1 MIRDAGRLQKKRS
14 EPMDAVNR
22 PPKPRIS
29 AEIVRLLSALRWRIR
44 TYVWIEGISVA
55 VVWVGLTFWASLAVD
70 YLPVLLGA
78 SEMPRAAR
86 AVLLGV
92 IAIVLAWILYR
103 WVLRRTF
110 VRLPNR
116 SMAMLLERRFGHFHD
131 SLITSVELNGVE
143 VDPDTSE
150 QMLSQTQ
157 TEAVGSLRQVA
168 LSSVFDARPL
178 VFSLFGAVVLSG
190 SVGLFYAAQAN
201 AFWIGVERI
210 YGLGNTPWPR
220 HAKIEVMGVSVP
232 QSSQR
237 SQETVRA
244 KLVSFVD
251 QKVKVARGAS
261 VTLTVRADGA
271 AKVVPD
277 VCTIYY
283 RTAEGDRG
291 RVNMTR
297 VGRIRDGFQTYSYH
311 GKPLKGIL
319 STVTFDVVGFDHRLR
334 GYTMQVVDAPAVVGV
349 DLRCNFPKYM
359 VNEELGVWLPRD
371 VALSSG
377 SQLPIG
383 TDVTI
388 IARSNKPLREVRV
401 FDTHTEKS
409 TTLRLDALNDDKY
422 GFALPL
428 GKIHE
433 NVSLEVTLFDTDD
446 VASERAHRIYIGA
459 IEDQAPMVNISLRG
473 VGTAVTPDVLI
484 PIQGTVRDDYGVA
497 RSWFEVM
504 VGDSESQELP
514 LVIASGHGVSAEID
528 FRARRGEGD
537 VDIKAGD
544 ILNLTVKSA
553 DRCDLHDLPN
563 VGISDHYQLEV
574 VTPDELLSR
583 LEDRE
588 LGLRK
593 YFEQKVAEVSEMRDS
608 LVRVKTEGPQVETP
622 GADPADRDSEAD
634 KIEADSN
641 ADSSIKADAQA
652 ESAKRKWAL
661 RLLRSQRAIFQS
673 QKLTQETLGV
683 AASFEDIREELI
695 NNRVETEDRKER
707 LQKKI
712 VDPLNHIGQTLFPE
726 LVTRLEALVGT
737 MDQNID
743 ALARTGQEDADTFAQ
758 ADAALEKANEVLLAM
773 HEVLDNMLDLESFN
787 ELLDLVRGIIRDQE
801 RMIIETKKQQ
811 KKQLLDLSD

>member
-1 MIRDAGRLQKKRS
+1 
-14 EPMDAVNR
+14 MDVANK

-44 TYVWIEGISVA
+44 TYVWLEGISVA

-78 SEMPRAAR
+78 SEMPREAR
-86 AVLLGV
+86 AVLLAV

-103 WVLRRTF
+103 WVFRRTF
-110 VRLPNR
+110 VRMPNR
-116 SMAMLLERRFGHFHD
+116 SMAMLLERRFGHFKD
-131 SLITSVELNGVE
+131 GLITSVELNGTE

-150 QMLSQTQ
+150 RMLSQTQ
-157 TEAVGSLRQVA
+157 TEAVGSLRQVR

-178 VFSLFGAVVLSG
+178 AFSLIGAVVLTG

-201 AFWIGVERI
+201 AFRIGVERI
-210 YGLGNTPWPR
+210 YGLGDTPWPR
-220 HAKIEVMGVSVP
+220 NAKIEVIGVSVP
-232 QSSQR
+232 QSSQG
-237 SQETVRA
+237 SDEAVRA

-251 QKVKVARGAS
+251 QNVKVARGAS

-271 AKVVPD
+271 AKVVPE

-297 VGRIRDGFQTYSYH
+297 VGRIRDGFQTYSYN

-319 STVTFDVVGFDHRLR
+319 STVTFDVVGYDHRLR
-334 GYTMQVVDAPAVVGV
+334 GYTMQVVDAPAVVAA

-359 VNEELGVWLPRD
+359 VNEELGLWLPRD

-401 FDTHTEKS
+401 FDTHTEKP
-409 TTLRLDALNDDKY
+409 TTLHVDALDDDKH
-422 GFALPL
+422 GFAIPL
-428 GKIHE
+428 GKIHD
-433 NVSLEVTLFDTDD
+433 NVSLEVTLIDTDD
-446 VASERAHRIYIGA
+446 VASERSHRIYIGA
-459 IEDQAPMVNISLRG
+459 IEDQAPTIDISLLG

-504 VGDSESQELP
+504 VGDGESHELP
-514 LVIASGHGVSAEID
+514 LVVAAASEVSAEID
-528 FRARRGEGD
+528 FRTRRGEGD
-537 VDIKAGD
+537 VAIKAGD
-544 ILNLTVKSA
+544 TLNLTVKAA
-553 DRCDLHDLPN
+553 DRCDLQDPPN
-563 VGISDHYQLEV
+563 VGVSDHYQLEV

-583 LEDRE
+583 LESRE

-593 YFEQKVAEVSEMRDS
+593 RFEQVVTEVSEMRDS
-608 LVRVKTEGPQVETP
+608 LVRVKTEGPEAETP
-622 GADPADRDSEAD
+622 GADPADGGSEAD
-634 KIEADSN
+634 QVDVDSN
-641 ADSSIKADAQA
+641 ADNSREAA
-652 ESAKRKWAL
+652 EAAIVKRKWAL

-673 QKLTQETLGV
+673 QKSAQETLGI
-683 AASFEDIREELI
+683 AASFEDIRAELI

-707 LQKKI
+707 LQNKI
-712 VDPLNHIGQTLFPE
+712 ADPLNQIGQTLFPE
-726 LVTRLEALVGT
+726 LDTRLATLVGA
-737 MDQNID
+737 MDKNID
-743 ALARTGQEDADTFAQ
+743 ALAATGKEDADTVAH
-758 ADAALEKANEVLLAM
+758 ADAALEQANVVLLAM
-773 HEVLDNMLDLESFN
+773 HDVLDNMLDLESFN
-787 ELLDLVRGIIRDQE
+787 ELLDLVRGIIHDQE

-811 KKQLLDLSD
+811 KKQLLDFSE